1 MISEI
6 IAAYLKDQLPPEREY
21 AVGTYYPGELPF
33 CLRAQYF
40 RYTQPGKA
48 LGSDRESLFG
58 VGLLWQA
65 CVEEALQNAKIT
77 ILEARKIRKLKVPDS
92 SLVLVCEPDFVVDVD
107 GQKLVVE
114 LKTAASLAKFS
125 EPMRE
130 HVLQLSAY
138 MQVTKTADSLIV
150 YLNKQ
155 TGEVKEFPVH
165 LEPENLLLLFERAR
179 RLDQALRDRA
189 LPARVGAGQEWQCK
203 ACEFVT
209 ECETFQGDGMTDSVR
224 KVGFARVEFD
234 AGGKNLEETE
244 EYLLVKN
251 VVLSRQGVF
260 PYEDGSGRIWQFFKP
275 FDELKAGAWTLE
287 GAWIVAYSHP
297 ATDFVMDRDDIRG
310 RVVNVRTDE
319 DKAAVLGDL
328 RFSKELS
335 SKVLLSSIRSGVGF
349 ADFDK
354 ASPGKFGDVAYDF
367 VQTKYLFNHVAVALA
382 EGRCPSPFC
391 GIGSDSVDSKN
402 FVEVEICKS
411 AANVVPP
418 RVITLSEKEGVLGVV
433 GKREPSGDA
442 EVLRYLFS
450 KAKGWTP
457 DKAQVWVKEHKDF
470 VAAEL
475 GEKEL
480 RNKIESLEKQ
490 RTAIEEKLWPRM
502 KEAPEAEAKK
512 LRFELSLLDIEREA
526 LTDVLAKKL
535 AGVEESAGEMS
546 EKEIR
551 AKLEGLEKKR
561 QTLVDKLY
569 PPAEKLPEPEAR
581 KMRLELNLLYGQIR
595 VLTEVLAEK
604 LAGVEHAGDS
614 ADLPEK
620 KGDPKPGAEPAPEP
634 KPCKCALVAAREE
647 IDRSRRLLG
656 SR

>member
-1 MISEI
+1 MISEVI
-6 IAAYLKDQLPPEREY
+6 TAYLKDQLPPERKY
-21 AVGTYYPGELPF
+21 AAGTYYPGELPF

-40 RYTQPGKA
+40 RYTQPAKA
-48 LGSDRESLFG
+48 LGSDRENLFG

-65 CVEEALQNAKIT
+65 CVEEALQQANVMV
-77 ILEARKIRKLKVPDS
+77 LEARKIRKLKVPDS
-92 SLVLVCEPDFVVDVD
+92 GLVLLCEPDFVIEVD

-138 MQVTKTADSLIV
+138 MQVTKTADALIV

-155 TGEVKEFPVH
+155 SGEVKEFPVH

-179 RLDQALRDRA
+179 RLDQALQDRA
-189 LPARVGAGQEWQCK
+189 LPARVGAGQEWQCRT
-203 ACEFVT
+203 CEFVT
-209 ECETFQGDGMTDSVR
+209 ECETFHGDGMTEVR
-224 KVGFARVEFD
+224 KIGFARVEFD
-234 AGGKNLEETE
+234 AGGKNLEETG

-260 PYEDGSGRIWQFFKP
+260 PYEDGSGKVWQVFKP

-287 GAWIVAYSHP
+287 GAWIVAYAHP
-297 ATDFVMDRDDIRG
+297 DTDFVMDRDDIKG

-319 DKAAVLGDL
+319 DKAAVVGDL

-335 SKVLLSSIRSGVGF
+335 SKVLLSSIRNHEMREVSVGF
-349 ADFDK
+349 ADFDR

-391 GIGSDSVDSKN
+391 GLSSDSVDSKN
-402 FVEVEICKS
+402 FVEVEISKS
-411 AANVVPP
+411 AQNVVPP
-418 RVITLSEKEGVLGVV
+418 RVITLSEKEGVLAAI
-433 GKREPSGDA
+433 GKRDPAKDA

-457 DKAQVWVKEHKDF
+457 EKAQVWVTEHKDS

-480 RNKIESLEKQ
+480 RSKIEALEKQ
-490 RTAIEEKLWPRM
+490 RVAIEEKLYPRF
-502 KEAPEAEAKK
+502 KEAPEKEARK
-512 LRFELSLLDIEREA
+512 LRFELTLLDIEREA

-535 AGVEESAGEMS
+535 AGVEESAGELS

-551 AKLEGLEKKR
+551 ARLEKLEKTR
-561 QTLVDKLY
+561 QALVDKLY
-569 PPAEKLPEPEAR
+569 PPPERVPEPEAR
-581 KMRLELNLLYGQIR
+581 KMRLELNLIDGQIR

-604 LAGVEHAGDS
+604 LAGVELSGDS
-614 ADLPEK
+614 ADKGK
-620 KGDPKPGAEPAPEP
+620 KPAGSEPVP
-634 KPCKCALVAAREE
+634 KPCKCSLVAAREE
-647 IDRSRRLLG
+647 IDRSRRLKG